1 MTKAYTRTHP
11 LRWPLAGLTAVT
23 ISTISIGLMRELR
36 AKFKMD
42 SRDEVEK
49 DKHGF
54 AVAVFLAHTGLTE
67 EQRGDLT
74 KPDLNSITQ
83 HVHELAMK
91 SSSELVNNTTQAEAD
106 QFPLLVP
113 VVDRI
118 RGKDPI
124 TTVTM
129 RPPTVRLTDS
139 VRELGEF
146 DQERELVATCTDLMP
161 DTVMKLHMPDW
172 LALQRRLSDFLEE
185 TADYFPLQ
193 TSNACSM

>member
-11 LRWPLAGLTAVT
+11 LRWPLAGLTSVT

-42 SRDEVEK
+42 SRDEAEK

-54 AVAVFLAHTGLTE
+54 NVAVFLAHTGLTE
-67 EQRGDLT
+67 EQRGDMT
-74 KPDLNSITQ
+74 NPDLNSITQ

-91 SSSELVNNTTQAEAD
+91 SSSELVNNTTKAEAD

-113 VVDRI
+113 VVDPI

-146 DQERELVATCTDLMP
+146 DQERELIATCTDLMP

>member
-1 MTKAYTRTHP
+1 MINAYTRTHP
-11 LRWPLAGLTAVT
+11 LRWPVAGLTSVT
-23 ISTISIGLMRELR
+23 ISTVTIGLMRELR

-42 SRDEVEK
+42 SRDEAEK

-54 AVAVFLAHTGLTE
+54 AVAVCLAHTGLTE

-83 HVHELAMK
+83 HVHELVMT
-91 SSSELVNNTTQAEAD
+91 SSSELAFTAEKLQDD

-113 VVDRI
+113 VVDPI
-118 RGKDPI
+118 RGQDPV
-124 TTVTM
+124 TMVTM

-146 DQERELVATCTDLMP
+146 ERERELVATCTDLLP

-172 LALQRRLSDFLEE
+172 LALQRRLNDFLEE

-193 TSNACSM
+193 TSNA

>member
-1 MTKAYTRTHP
+1 MMNAYNRTHP
-11 LRWPLAGLTAVT
+11 LRWPVAGLTSVT
-23 ISTISIGLMRELR
+23 ISTVTIGLMRELR

-42 SRDEVEK
+42 SHDEAEK

-54 AVAVFLAHTGLTE
+54 AVAVCLAHTGLTE

-83 HVHELAMK
+83 HVHELVMK
-91 SSSELVNNTTQAEAD
+91 SSSELVSTVEKPQDD

-113 VVDRI
+113 VVDPI
-118 RGKDPI
+118 RGQDPV

-146 DQERELVATCTDLMP
+146 ERERELVATCTDLMP

-172 LALQRRLSDFLEE
+172 LALQRRLNDFLEE

-193 TSNACSM
+193 TSNA

>member
-11 LRWPLAGLTAVT
+11 LRWPLAGLTDVT

-113 VVDRI
+113 VVDPI

-146 DQERELVATCTDLMP
+146 DQERELIATCTDLMP

>member
-11 LRWPLAGLTAVT
+11 LRWPLAGLTSVT

>member
-11 LRWPLAGLTAVT
+11 LRWPLDGLTTVT
-23 ISTISIGLMRELR
+23 ISTISIGLMRDLR

-42 SRDEVEK
+42 SHVAAEK
-49 DKHGF
+49 DGHGF

-67 EQRGDLT
+67 QQRGDLT

-91 SSSELVNNTTQAEAD
+91 SSSELVNNTEKADAD
-106 QFPLLVP
+106 QFTLLVP
-113 VVDRI
+113 VA
-118 RGKDPI
+118 DPI
-124 TTVTM
+124 KGPDPVTVVTM

-161 DTVMKLHMPDW
+161 GTVMKLHMPDW
-172 LALQRRLSDFLEE
+172 LALQRRLNDFLEE
-185 TADYFPLQ
+185 PADYFPLQ
-193 TSNACSM
+193 TSNA

>member
-193 TSNACSM
+193 TSNA

>member
-1 MTKAYTRTHP
+1 MINAYTRTHP
-11 LRWPLAGLTAVT
+11 LRWPVAGLTSVT
-23 ISTISIGLMRELR
+23 ISTVTIGLMRELR

-42 SRDEVEK
+42 SRDEAEM

-54 AVAVFLAHTGLTE
+54 AVAVCLAHTGLTE
-67 EQRGDLT
+67 EQRGNLT

-83 HVHELAMK
+83 HVHELVMT
-91 SSSELVNNTTQAEAD
+91 SSSELVNNTEKVEAD

-113 VVDRI
+113 VVDPI
-118 RGKDPI
+118 RGQDPV
-124 TTVTM
+124 TMVTM

-146 DQERELVATCTDLMP
+146 ERERELVATCTDLLP
-161 DTVMKLHMPDW
+161 DTVMRLHMPDW
-172 LALQRRLSDFLEE
+172 LALQRRLNDFLEE

-193 TSNACSM
+193 TSNA

>member
-11 LRWPLAGLTAVT
+11 LRWPVAGLTSVT
-23 ISTISIGLMRELR
+23 ISTVTIGLMRELR

-42 SRDEVEK
+42 SRDEAEM

-54 AVAVFLAHTGLTE
+54 AVAVCLAHTGLTE

-83 HVHELAMK
+83 HVHELVMTT
-91 SSSELVNNTTQAEAD
+91 SSELAFTTEKLQDD

-113 VVDRI
+113 VVDPI
-118 RGKDPI
+118 RGQDPV
-124 TTVTM
+124 TMVTM

-146 DQERELVATCTDLMP
+146 ERERELVATCTDLLP

-172 LALQRRLSDFLEE
+172 LALQRRLNDFLEE

-193 TSNACSM
+193 TSNA

>member
-1 MTKAYTRTHP
+1 MINAYTRTHT
-11 LRWPLAGLTAVT
+11 LRWPLTDLTAVI

-42 SRDEVEK
+42 SRDEAEK

-67 EQRGDLT
+67 EQRGNLT

-91 SSSELVNNTTQAEAD
+91 SSSELVNNTEKAEAD
-106 QFPLLVP
+106 QFTLLVP
-113 VVDRI
+113 VVDPI
-118 RGKDPI
+118 IGKDPV
-124 TTVTM
+124 TMVTM

-161 DTVMKLHMPDW
+161 ATVMKLHMPDW
-172 LALQRRLSDFLEE
+172 LALQRRLNDFLEE
-185 TADYFPLQ
+185 PADYFPLQ
-193 TSNACSM
+193 TSNA

>member
-11 LRWPLAGLTAVT
+11 LRWPLAGLTSVT
-23 ISTISIGLMRELR
+23 ISTISIGQMRELR

-42 SRDEVEK
+42 SRDEAEK

-54 AVAVFLAHTGLTE
+54 NVAVFLAHTGLTE
-67 EQRGDLT
+67 EQRGDMT
-74 KPDLNSITQ
+74 NPDLNSITQ

-113 VVDRI
+113 VVDPI
-118 RGKDPI
+118 RGQDPV
-124 TTVTM
+124 TMVTM

-146 DQERELVATCTDLMP
+146 ERERELVATCTDLLP

-172 LALQRRLSDFLEE
+172 LALQRRLNDFLEE

-193 TSNACSM
+193 TSNA